1 MVDYREN
8 YYNVCCKRVI
18 LLKTLAWTR
27 VGLLERRLG
36 AHNHHVFSHWSACA
50 KPGKWLSCMYVCM
63 LRVSILPQFLLF
75 FLFVFGTARPFG
87 FLFCFVILL
96 HHWCCCLFL
105 GCVELWRHLLSIILR
120 REYDIVRSTLYYFYQ
135 NGPYC
140 SIKYERSKSAIKC

>member
-36 AHNHHVFSHWSACA
+36 AHNHHVFSHWSVCA
-50 KPGKWLSCMYVCM
+50 KPAKWLSCMYVKGIDFTSISAIFSICFWNCSD
-63 LRVSILPQFLLF
+63 RV
-75 FLFVFGTARPFG
+75 V
-87 FLFCFVILL
+87 FCFVILL

-105 GCVELWRHLLSIILR
+105 GCVELWRHLLNIILR
-120 REYDIVRSTLYYFYQ
+120 REYDIVPLYSLLFLPKRTILL
-135 NGPYC
+135 N
-140 SIKYERSKSAIKC
+140 

>member
-75 FLFVFGTARPFG
+75 FLFVFGTAPTVWLFV
-87 FLFCFVILL
+87 LFCYFVTPLVLL
-96 HHWCCCLFL
+96 FVSWLCRVVEAFTQHNTPQRVWYSSALLF
-105 GCVELWRHLLSIILR
+105 IIPTKTDHIAQLNTN
-120 REYDIVRSTLYYFYQ
+120 VLNLQ
-135 NGPYC
+135 
-140 SIKYERSKSAIKC
+140 